1 MKKIKSLCF
10 WLAFSAVGA
19 AHAQPVSKNE
29 QSFSL
34 AQAID
39 YALKNSEIAK
49 NAQLD
54 VLKANY
60 RIKETRAIGMPQI
73 NGSVQVTDN
82 FKIRPVI
89 LPPEAGVAFNPPGTP
104 ISNEPVVLQFGI
116 RYTGDAMLS
125 ASQLLFDGTFFT
137 GLQAAKVYR
146 QLVEKQALQSEEQI
160 IENVKKA
167 YYAVLVH
174 EEGISL
180 LDKNLAQLDT
190 LLRNTEALFKQGFVE
205 EIEVMR
211 LQVAR
216 NNLATQKENTM
227 RGVQI
232 SRNLLQLQMGLEIG
246 TPLTLTDKLDKNIL
260 ANIPRPN
267 PENYKQRSEYS
278 ILETQLA
285 LTKLDAKVNRV
296 GYLPSLRLVGSYGAT
311 AGRQNLGEIFYKKW
325 FDLGFVG
332 LALSIPIFDG
342 GIKYH
347 RMQQAKI
354 DGLKVENGFSQLKR
368 TIHFQQEQAYLQ
380 VQNNLNSLSAQQ
392 RNYELAQ
399 EVLRVAKKKYAAGV
413 GSSLEVVQAE
423 TDMQTAFNNYQTAL
437 YNAIVAKIDLDK
449 ALGQLK

>member
-1 MKKIKSLCF
+1 L
-10 WLAFSAVGA
+10 
-19 AHAQPVSKNE
+19 
-29 QSFSL
+29 
-34 AQAID
+34 
-39 YALKNSEIAK
+39 
-49 NAQLD
+49 
-54 VLKANY
+54 
-60 RIKETRAIGMPQI
+60 
-73 NGSVQVTDN
+73 
-82 FKIRPVI
+82 
-89 LPPEAGVAFNPPGTP
+89 
-104 ISNEPVVLQFGI
+104 
-116 RYTGDAMLS
+116 
-125 ASQLLFDGTFFT
+125 
-137 GLQAAKVYR
+137 VY
-146 QLVEKQALQSEEQI
+146 
-160 IENVKKA
+160 
-167 YYAVLVH
+167 

-216 NNLATQKENTM
+216 NNLATQKENTL
-227 RGVQI
+227 RGIQI
-232 SRNLLQLQMGLEIG
+232 SRNLLQLQMGLELG

-260 ANIPRPN
+260 ANIPQPN
-267 PENYKQRSEYS
+267 PENYKQRIEYS

-285 LTKLDAKVNRV
+285 LTKLDAKVNKV
-296 GYLPSLRLVGSYGAT
+296 GYLPSLRLVGNYGAT
-311 AGRQNLGEIFYKKW
+311 AGRQNLGEIFYNKW
-325 FDLGFVG
+325 FSLGSVG

-342 GIKYH
+342 GMKYH

-368 TIHFQQEQAYLQ
+368 AIHFEQEQAYLQ
-380 VQNNLNSLSAQQ
+380 VQNNLSSLTSQQ

-437 YNAIVAKIDLDK
+437 YNAIVSKIDLDK

>member
-1 MKKIKSLCF
+1 MKKIQHLCLC
-10 WLAFSAVGA
+10 LAFSVVGA
-19 AHAQPVSKNE
+19 VQAQPVSKNE

-39 YALKNSEIAK
+39 YALKNSETAK

-60 RIKETRAIGMPQI
+60 RIKEVRAIGLPQI

-89 LPPEAGVAFNPPGTP
+89 LPPESGAAFSPPGTP
-104 ISNEPVVLQFGI
+104 ISKEPVVLKFGI
-116 RYTGDAMLS
+116 RNTGDAILS

-146 QLVEKQALQSEEQI
+146 QLVEKQAIQSEEQI

-167 YYAVLVH
+167 YYAVLVY

-216 NNLATQKENTM
+216 NNLATQKENTL
-227 RGVQI
+227 RGIQI
-232 SRNLLQLQMGLEIG
+232 SRNLLQLQMGLELG

-260 ANIPRPN
+260 ANIPQPN
-267 PENYKQRSEYS
+267 PENYKQRIEYS

-285 LTKLDAKVNRV
+285 LTKLDAKVNKV
-296 GYLPSLRLVGSYGAT
+296 GYLPSLRLVGNYGAT
-311 AGRQNLGEIFYKKW
+311 AGRQNLGEIFYNEW
-325 FDLGFVG
+325 FSLGSVG

-342 GIKYH
+342 GMKYH

-368 TIHFQQEQAYLQ
+368 AIHFEQEQAYLQ
-380 VQNNLNSLSAQQ
+380 VQNNLSSLTSQQ

-437 YNAIVAKIDLDK
+437 YNAIVSKIDLDK